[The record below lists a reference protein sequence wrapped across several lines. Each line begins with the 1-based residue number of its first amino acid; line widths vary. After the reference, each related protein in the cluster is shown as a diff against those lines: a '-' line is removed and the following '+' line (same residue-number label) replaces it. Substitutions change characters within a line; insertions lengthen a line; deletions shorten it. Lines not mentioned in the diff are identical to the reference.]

1 MSGLLAARN
10 EERIGS
16 LDFIR
21 GLAILLILFINIE
34 VFCYPDSFSPFRYGF
49 IRPLDQAVRFWVY
62 FLVQGKAIDMLSL
75 LFGAGFYLFI
85 QSLERKGAGIR
96 ALDLYGR
103 RLLFLFLFGV
113 VHAYLVWD
121 GDILYHYG
129 ICGFFLIP
137 FRSLPVRQLLLV
149 LLVPVAVLSINQLV
163 YTGDTIQRQKEYIQ
177 LIQKDRP
184 LRSEEENKKVKEW
197 AQETERGVA
206 DTVNIE
212 AARTTYPESIRE
224 NTKVVKL
231 HMGNIVNRGIL
242 FRTFI
247 MMILGVVLCKSGVF
261 REYRA
266 WIYYWPVTFF
276 LLLTGLFMNYQR
288 YEQASYRY
296 FEPVL
301 SYARAFE
308 FLFAKEILAVA
319 YVLLFNGLYQR
330 FFNGR
335 SSTLI
340 SNIGKTALSNYIL
353 QSILCGLIFYGYG
366 LGYYNR
372 VSRSGL
378 LLVIPLIWAVQLV
391 LSWLWMQY
399 YKQGPL
405 EALWRRLIYGKL
417 FRAGNQSV
425 RRFENEN
432 GCKPV
437 SL

>member
-1 MSGLLAARN
+1 
-10 EERIGS
+10 
-16 LDFIR
+16 
-21 GLAILLILFINIE
+21 
-34 VFCYPDSFSPFRYGF
+34 
-49 IRPLDQAVRFWVY
+49 
-62 FLVQGKAIDMLSL
+62 
-75 LFGAGFYLFI
+75 GFYLFI

-163 YTGDTIQRQKEYIQ
+163 YTGDTIQRQKEYTQ
-177 LIQKDRP
+177 LMQKDRP
-184 LRSEEENKKVKEW
+184 LLSEEENKKVKEW

-206 DTVNIE
+206 DTANIE
-212 AARTTYPESIRE
+212 VVRKTYPESIRE
-224 NTKVVKL
+224 NAKVVKL

-247 MMILGVVLCKSGVF
+247 MMILGVVLCKSGIF
-261 REYRA
+261 REYRT
-266 WIYYWPVTFF
+266 WIYYWPFTFF
-276 LLLTGLFMNYQR
+276 LLLTGLIINYQR

-340 SNIGKTALSNYIL
+340 RNIGKTALSNYIL

-405 EALWRRLIYGKL
+405 EALWRRLIYGKTIPG
-417 FRAGNQSV
+417 R
-425 RRFENEN
+425 
-432 GCKPV
+432 
-437 SL
+437 